1 MTHNG
6 VLFLDELPEFR
17 QDVLEVL
24 RQPLESG
31 KVEISR
37 VNGSETFPC
46 SFMFVTAMNPCKC
59 GNYGNPVKPCTCKP
73 ADVKKYHSKISGPL
87 LERIDMQIEVNA
99 LSFNDLSDTDRRYE
113 SSAEIRARV
122 NKARKF
128 AIERFWSAAEKDKS
142 LTPIRFNAAMNDRH
156 INRFCHLDGDALAIM
171 QTAHEKFQL
180 SGRGY
185 DRILRVARTIA
196 DLAESENIQKNH
208 ISEAIQYRGLEKKY
222 FF

>member
-1 MTHNG
+1 MRQAPGRRTADNKASVPRSRTIRRQPRVLSAAAAFHNQARYPSRTTACC
-6 VLFLDELPEFR
+6 FSMSSRSSDR
-17 QDVLEVL
+17 MCWRYS

-99 LSFNDLSDTDRRYE
+99 LSFNDLSDTDR
-113 SSAEIRARV
+113 
-122 NKARKF
+122 
-128 AIERFWSAAEKDKS
+128 
-142 LTPIRFNAAMNDRH
+142 P
-156 INRFCHLDGDALAIM
+156 
-171 QTAHEKFQL
+171 
-180 SGRGY
+180 
-185 DRILRVARTIA
+185 LRVIRGNPRQSQQ
-196 DLAESENIQKNH
+196 SEKIRDR
-208 ISEAIQYRGLEKKY
+208 AFLVRRGKGQVINPDTLQRGNERSAYKP
-222 FF
+222 FLPS